1 MVGDSCSLHRNLLL
15 ASRRH
20 VPILAARQLHG
31 EPDMLEQD
39 FHAISRQVDAL
50 LKQLRELHSENQ
62 LLKQQQTSLF
72 AERDELQRK
81 NELARARVEAIILR
95 LRALEAQS

>member
-1 MVGDSCSLHRNLLL
+1 
-15 ASRRH
+15 
-20 VPILAARQLHG
+20 
-31 EPDMLEQD
+31 MLEQD

-62 LLKQQQTSLF
+62 LLKQQQISLF

>member
-1 MVGDSCSLHRNLLL
+1 
-15 ASRRH
+15 
-20 VPILAARQLHG
+20 
-31 EPDMLEQD
+31 MLEQD

-50 LKQLRELHSENQ
+50 LTQLRTLRAENQ
-62 LLKQQQTSLF
+62 RLKQQQSNLF

-81 NELARARVEAIILR
+81 NELARAHVEAIILR

>member
-1 MVGDSCSLHRNLLL
+1 
-15 ASRRH
+15 
-20 VPILAARQLHG
+20 
-31 EPDMLEQD
+31 MLEQD

-50 LKQLRELHSENQ
+50 IHQLRALHNENQ
-62 LLKQQQTSLF
+62 RLKQQQTTLH

>member
-1 MVGDSCSLHRNLLL
+1 
-15 ASRRH
+15 
-20 VPILAARQLHG
+20 
-31 EPDMLEQD
+31 MLEQD
-39 FHAISRQVDAL
+39 FNAISRQIDAL
-50 LKQLRELHSENQ
+50 LTQLRALHSENQ
-62 LLKQQQTSLF
+62 RLKQQQSSLF

>member
-1 MVGDSCSLHRNLLL
+1 
-15 ASRRH
+15 
-20 VPILAARQLHG
+20 
-31 EPDMLEQD
+31 MLEQD
-39 FHAISRQVDAL
+39 FNAISRQVDAL
-50 LKQLRELHSENQ
+50 LTQLRTLRAENQ
-62 LLKQQQTSLF
+62 RLKQQQTNLF

>member
-1 MVGDSCSLHRNLLL
+1 
-15 ASRRH
+15 
-20 VPILAARQLHG
+20 
-31 EPDMLEQD
+31 MLEQD

-50 LKQLRELHSENQ
+50 LKQLRALHTENQ
-62 LLKQQQTSLF
+62 RLKQQQSNLF

>member
-1 MVGDSCSLHRNLLL
+1 MASQGHR
-15 ASRRH
+15 
-20 VPILAARQLHG
+20 PILAARQLHG

-50 LKQLRELHSENQ
+50 LKQLRALHAENQ
-62 LLKQQQTSLF
+62 RLKQQQSNLF

>member
-1 MVGDSCSLHRNLLL
+1 
-15 ASRRH
+15 
-20 VPILAARQLHG
+20 
-31 EPDMLEQD
+31 MLEQD

-50 LKQLRELHSENQ
+50 LTQLRTLRAENHR
-62 LLKQQQTSLF
+62 LKQQQSNLF

>member
-1 MVGDSCSLHRNLLL
+1 
-15 ASRRH
+15 
-20 VPILAARQLHG
+20 
-31 EPDMLEQD
+31 MLEQD

-50 LKQLRELHSENQ
+50 LTQLRTLRAENQ
-62 LLKQQQTSLF
+62 RLKQQQSNLF